1 MQKVECTIYNGI
13 LQTFIWDRGWLFIW
27 DRGCLSETEGV
38 YLRPRVFIWD
48 RGCLSGITHIPRNS
62 RTYIFNSCDKESNIY
77 IFRYK
82 STMCSTLTRVSGNNL
97 KGSLSLNNQRFKRY
111 CEPNT
116 LFYKWRVTWFA
127 LNKICRYI

>member
-1 MQKVECTIYNGI
+1 MTLHAKSRMHD
-13 LQTFIWDRGWLFIW
+13 LQRYP
-27 DRGCLSETEGV
+27 SNV
-38 YLRPRVFIWD
+38 YLRPRVTVHLRPRVFIWD

-62 RTYIFNSCDKESNIY
+62 RTYIFNFCDKESNIY

-111 CEPNT
+111 SEPNT
-116 LFYKWRVTWFA
+116 LFYKWGSRDLHWIKYVDIYKDR
-127 LNKICRYI
+127 LLL